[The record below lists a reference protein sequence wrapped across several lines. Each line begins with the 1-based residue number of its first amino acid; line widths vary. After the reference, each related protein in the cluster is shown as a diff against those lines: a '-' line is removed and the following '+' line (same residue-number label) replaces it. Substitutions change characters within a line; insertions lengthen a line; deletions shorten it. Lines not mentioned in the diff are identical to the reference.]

1 MNNQSHF
8 KELINYFMTLDNHY
22 LGCQDELFNG
32 ECHMFANKSYARSGR
47 GNIRFLENNTILCF
61 YLPYTKPN
69 QKERDPVE
77 KISGMPKWFQDI
89 YNRIMEIRREQGVV
103 NQVKKLPRVTSIQQ
117 VSTKKKPASN
127 TTSLEIEKIKKKEE
141 AKKREEAK
149 RREKAKKKEEALEQM
164 DLFS

>member
-61 YLPYTKPN
+61 YLPYAKTN
-69 QKERDPVE
+69 EKEKDPVV
-77 KISGMPKWFQDI
+77 SVSRMPKWFQDI
-89 YNRIMEIRREQGVV
+89 YNRILEMRLEQGVV
-103 NQVKKLPRVTSIQQ
+103 NRVKKLPRVTSIQQ

-127 TTSLEIEKIKKKEE
+127 TTSLEIEKIKKREE
-141 AKKREEAK
+141 AKKEEEAM
-149 RREKAKKKEEALEQM
+149 EQQM
-164 DLFS
+164 DLFSFG